1 MKLEPAPNGY
11 LCPDDPGE
19 PGLGKQR
26 WSVNNMEARIVSEL
40 FKGDIVLEIGT
51 GLGVSTRAI
60 AEKASFVHTVDVD
73 KWVKEN
79 VVPGL
84 PDNVMFYET
93 TDKVP
98 HLLDGAFIDGLHTY
112 SQCCL
117 DIIEARKRV
126 KKGGLI
132 VLHDANMAQI
142 RKAIVDSKMECYEI
156 KTVAGIAFGW
166 NDKE

>member
-1 MKLEPAPNGY
+1 MKLIPAPNGY
-11 LCPDDPGE
+11 LCEDDPGE
-19 PGLGKQR
+19 IGLGGKR
-26 WSVNNMEARIVSEL
+26 WSVNDMEARIVSEL

-60 AEKASFVHTVDVD
+60 AEKASFVHTVDID
-73 KWVKEN
+73 KWVKET

-84 PDNVMFYET
+84 PENVMFYESVAL
-93 TDKVP
+93 VP
-98 HLLDGAFIDGLHTY
+98 HLLDGAFIDSLHTY
-112 SQCCL
+112 AQCCM

-142 RKAIVDSKMECYEI
+142 RKAIRDSKLECYEI

-166 NDKE
+166 ND